1 MALQVIYGQDNL
13 SNDRLLFLME
23 ANCKF
28 AMIRLFEGRI
38 FFKNHRNCQR
48 GLRKFG
54 QCDKWEPGFTDATE
68 GWRTKGA
75 RQ

>member
-38 FFKNHRNCQR
+38 FLKNHRNCPASIFDSIVEI
-48 GLRKFG
+48 FG
-54 QCDKWEPGFTDATE
+54 RYCFLT
-68 GWRTKGA
+68 RN
-75 RQ
+75 